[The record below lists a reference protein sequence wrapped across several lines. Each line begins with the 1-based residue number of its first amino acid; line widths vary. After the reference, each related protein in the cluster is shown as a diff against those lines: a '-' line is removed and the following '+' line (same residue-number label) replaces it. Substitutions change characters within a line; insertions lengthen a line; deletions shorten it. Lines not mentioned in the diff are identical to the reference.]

1 MIGKIRP
8 CDRPWIVPAIWAGAI
23 ALQQVGMEYEVQRAA
38 RLLAAVRTRRLKAEE
53 TDVTLKVHNCAYDYV
68 AATVRCPLAVYS
80 VGGEVPAAAIEAAL
94 SELKLGPAAAGAI
107 ILWNGRYIEFTSPY
121 DYQYFRRLINSTI
134 KLTILRNADI
144 VIQKFQSH
152 PTKAATILAAAEVG
166 NWIAVVSYA
175 GIPEALF
182 MDLEDHNISSL
193 SRDIEA
199 VGGRL
204 DVSLPRRDSRI
215 TVSLTPARPPR
226 AWERRFSAVY
236 SSWYKYIISTTR
248 LLPYQHCRPLPTSI
262 FLTPISPGF
271 PVGAPTRPGA

>member
-1 MIGKIRP
+1 
-8 CDRPWIVPAIWAGAI
+8 
-23 ALQQVGMEYEVQRAA
+23 MEYELYRAA

-68 AATVRCPLAVYS
+68 SATVRCPLTIYS
-80 VGGEVPAAAIEAAL
+80 VGGEVPAAAVEAAL
-94 SELKLGPAAAGAI
+94 AELKRGPVAAGAI
-107 ILWNGRYIEFTSPY
+107 ILWNGRYIEFVSPY

-134 KLTILRNADI
+134 RLTILRNADT
-144 VIQKFQSH
+144 VIQKLQSH

-166 NWIAVVSYA
+166 NWIAIISYI

-193 SRDIEA
+193 THDIEA

-204 DVSLPRRDSRI
+204 DISLPRRDSRI
-215 TVSLTPARPPR
+215 TVSLTAARPPR
-226 AWERRFSAVY
+226 GARGHQFNTVY
-236 SSWYKYIISTTR
+236 TSWYKYIISTTR

-262 FLTPISPGF
+262 FLTPISPSF
-271 PVGAPTRPGA
+271 PVGAPARPGA